1 MVLSCSGHP
10 AAEDLPAGKQNKG
23 TKGDV
28 RMRVQELFDL
38 TGQVAII
45 TGGGAGLGRQM
56 ALALAEAGANVILA
70 ARKVERC
77 EEAAREASALGARA
91 VALRCDVTSP
101 EEIASVVDRT
111 LADFG
116 RVDILVNNAG
126 TAWGADP
133 ESHELAGWNKVFA
146 TNVTGLFLFC
156 QAVGRQMIRQRRGK
170 IINVASIA
178 GMVGSPPEVLN
189 AVAYSSA
196 KGAVINLTRDLA
208 AKWARHNIQVN
219 AIAPGY
225 FPSGLTKVI
234 LERSSEPIL
243 AVIPLGRLG
252 GADDLKGAVVFLA
265 SRAADYVTGHI
276 LAVDGGILA
285 I

>member
-1 MVLSCSGHP
+1 
-10 AAEDLPAGKQNKG
+10 
-23 TKGDV
+23 
-28 RMRVQELFDL
+28 MRVQELFDL
-38 TGQVAII
+38 TGRVAII

-56 ALALAEAGANVILA
+56 ALALAEAGANVVLA

-77 EEAAREASALGARA
+77 EETAREASALGVRA

-101 EEIASVVDRT
+101 DEIASVVGRT

-116 RVDILVNNAG
+116 SIDVLVNNAG

-133 ESHELAGWNKVFA
+133 EKTELAGWNKVFA

-156 QAVGRQMIRQRRGK
+156 QAAGRQMISQGRGK
-170 IINVASIA
+170 IINVASVA
-178 GMVGSPPEVLN
+178 GMVGSRPEVLN

-225 FPSGLTKVI
+225 FPSGLTKAV

-243 AVIPLGRLG
+243 AGIPQGRLG
-252 GADDLKGAVVFLA
+252 GPDDLKGAVVFLA